1 MGTGTKI
8 KTITLSSLLYLSTL
22 SVVHAATW
30 QITPRISGN
39 EVYSDNI
46 NTVNNQE
53 DDSLVSLLSTGLELG
68 YSAAVSSFS
77 ADYQLTRAWYS
88 HDHELDNNFNE
99 LTANGKLQ
107 LFADGLSL
115 TFGSSISNISQSNSQ
130 NANADIIS
138 GDTVEYTNNFA
149 GLQYQNSNNS
159 FNVDSQ
165 IVFSKAE
172 AEDDIGEREGYNAAF
187 TSTNGNNS
195 RYIFWGIYGQYDDYD
210 NDQQTGRFYSFE
222 AKLGYISH
230 YKINPF
236 IRYYD
241 EDTSGNI
248 STNNVQGSSSIGA
261 GFRWQ
266 AINSLVLDVTY
277 NWLDEQEELEQQD
290 NDDYL
295 SASISWAP
303 SDRTK
308 LSARVY
314 KRFFGDAYEFNL
326 SHRLKR
332 LSTKVIYTEKLDLFD
347 RFELEQGVPQEIW
360 CLAASPEDTDSC
372 IIQPGANTNL
382 GDYFLAASTTSLVP
396 VETNEFTLNKSL
408 LASLSFTGN
417 RSTITVTASRTRREN
432 LEIEDYDTYDLLS
445 MSLSRQ
451 TSRTT
456 ALDIKMS
463 LNKNLFD
470 NDNPL
475 TLMQRDYYRTYSI
488 RFLHSLTQKLNLTY
502 AVQHLN
508 RNSNRQYTYEE
519 NRASIKLVKEF

>member
-8 KTITLSSLLYLSTL
+8 KTIILSTLLYLSTL

-30 QITPRISGN
+30 QITPRISGD

-46 NTVNNQE
+46 NTVNIEE
-53 DDSLVSLLSTGLELG
+53 DDSLISLLSTGLELE

-88 HDHELDNNFNE
+88 HDHQLDNNFNE
-99 LTANGKLQ
+99 LSASGRLQ
-107 LFADGLSL
+107 LFPDGLSL
-115 TFGSSISNISQSNSQ
+115 TFGSSISNVSRSNAR

-138 GDTVEYTNNFA
+138 GDTVEYKNHFA
-149 GLQYQNSNNS
+149 GLEYKSSNNS
-159 FNVDSQ
+159 FNVDSE
-165 IVFSKAE
+165 IIFSKAE
-172 AEDDIGEREGYNAAF
+172 AEDDIGEREGYNATF

-195 RYIFWGIYGQYDDYD
+195 RYIFWDIDGQYNDYD
-210 NDQQTGRFYSFE
+210 DDQKSGRFYSFD
-222 AKLGYISH
+222 AKFGYISH

-241 EDTSGNI
+241 EDTSGNV
-248 STNNVQGSSSIGA
+248 STKNVQGSSSIGA
-261 GFRWQ
+261 GVRWQ
-266 AINSLVLDVTY
+266 VMNSLVLDVTY
-277 NWLDEQEELEQQD
+277 NWVDEQKEQEQQD

-295 SASISWAP
+295 SASISWTP
-303 SDRTK
+303 SDRAK

-314 KRFFGDAYEFNL
+314 RRFFGDAYEFDL

-332 LSTKVIYTEKLDLFD
+332 ISTKVTYTEELDIFD

-360 CLAASPEDTDSC
+360 CLAAAPQDTDSC
-372 IIQPGANTNL
+372 IIQPGAGANL
-382 GDYFLAASTTSLVP
+382 EDYFLTGSTTPLVP
-396 VETNEFTLNKSL
+396 VETDEFTLNKSL
-408 LASLSFTGN
+408 LASVSFTGN
-417 RSTITVTASRTRREN
+417 RSTITVTTSRTRREN
-432 LEIEDYDTYDLLS
+432 LEIEDYDTYDLFSL
-445 MSLSRQ
+445 SLSRQ
-451 TSRTT
+451 TSRNT

-488 RFLHSLTQKLNLTY
+488 SFLHALNQKLNLTY
-502 AVQHLN
+502 SVQHLN